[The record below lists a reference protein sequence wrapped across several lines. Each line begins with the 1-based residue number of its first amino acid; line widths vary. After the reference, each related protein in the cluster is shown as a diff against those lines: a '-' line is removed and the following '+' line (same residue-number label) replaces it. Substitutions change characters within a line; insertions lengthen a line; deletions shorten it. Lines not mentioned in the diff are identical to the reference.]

1 MELKVNDYFE
11 DSKRRNREE
20 FRERVR
26 QIKAQR
32 HEFLK
37 HLLSIHATIL
47 GFSVGLRAATGEP
60 NTNPTLV
67 IAWSIQ
73 ILVLVLGT
81 TVIKAQ
87 LDSDEYR
94 ARKASDFLIDMAE
107 ILQMEEQGCF
117 DGQMEKRDGLITA
130 ALVQMMPHLDRWA
143 EEDLRKHSEYAQQLP
158 SGEFPEEAK
167 ETPFSLWI
175 KENAHKL
182 GTGFCFLSLLAFA
195 FLFLAIVTA

>member
-47 GFSVGLRAATGEP
+47 GFSVGLRAATGET

-130 ALVQMMPHLDRWA
+130 ALVQMMPHLIVG
-143 EEDLRKHSEYAQQLP
+143 LKKI
-158 SGEFPEEAK
+158 SGNTVSMRNSFRQGISRRSQGNTFFTMDQGER
-167 ETPFSLWI
+167 T
-175 KENAHKL
+175 N
-182 GTGFCFLSLLAFA
+182 
-195 FLFLAIVTA
+195 

>member
-32 HEFLK
+32 HEFLNIFYLST
-37 HLLSIHATIL
+37 LL
-47 GFSVGLRAATGEP
+47 FWDSVGLRAATGEP

-94 ARKASDFLIDMAE
+94 RERLRFSDRY
-107 ILQMEEQGCF
+107 GGNTS
-117 DGQMEKRDGLITA
+117 DGGTRL
-130 ALVQMMPHLDRWA
+130 LCDRW
-143 EEDLRKHSEYAQQLP
+143 RN
-158 SGEFPEEAK
+158 
-167 ETPFSLWI
+167 ETDS
-175 KENAHKL
+175 
-182 GTGFCFLSLLAFA
+182 
-195 FLFLAIVTA
+195 